1 MNTEVIDKEERKL
14 KKAKI
19 SLMREPKFA
28 LWSGILM
35 LGKTEVVE
43 DIPTACTNGRDEM
56 YGRKFIKSVDDK
68 ELAFAVLH
76 ENLHKA
82 FKHLTTWRKLYE
94 EDGKLANEACDYV
107 INLMLVKM
115 DPNEQFIA
123 PPRKDGK
130 IYVLIDKRFDKM
142 NAKQVFDILKQEK
155 KDGKGG
161 NGGGSGDPDPNGGGG
176 FDDHDWA
183 GAKELSKEEQEELE
197 REIDQGLRQG
207 LMAAKKAGYGASDA
221 EREIGDMLTPTVD
234 WREQMREFVKSI
246 CSAKDASS
254 WRRVNR
260 RFLSGDTYMPTLVGE
275 RVGRIVVGV
284 DTSGSISGAE
294 ITRFLSEVKS
304 ITEEVHPE
312 KLDLLYWDSSVSG
325 HEEYDEGNMSSLVES
340 TKPRGGGGTDPRAV
354 MNYVNNRNMQP
365 ECVVM
370 LTDGAINDW
379 GNEWSAPVLWAI
391 TGRGITAPN
400 GKSIQVGD

>member
-1 MNTEVIDKEERKL
+1 MNTEVARDTEERKL

-43 DIPTACTNGRDEM
+43 DIPTACTNGRDEK

-68 ELAFAVLH
+68 ELAFVVLH

-82 FKHLTTWRKLYE
+82 FKHLTTWRKLHD
-94 EDGKLANEACDYV
+94 EDHKLANMACDYV

-115 DPNEQFIA
+115 DPHEQYIA
-123 PPRKDGK
+123 PPRRDGK

-155 KDGKGG
+155 KDKSDEGYPVPGEG
-161 NGGGSGDPDPNGGGG
+161 DGS
-176 FDDHDWA
+176 FDEHDWD
-183 GAKELSKEEQEELE
+183 GAKELSKEEQKELE

-207 LMAAKKAGYGASDA
+207 LTAAKKAGVGAGDM
-221 EREIGDMLTPTVD
+221 EREVGDMLTPKVD
-234 WREQMREFVKSI
+234 WREQLREYVKSI
-246 CSAKDASS
+246 CASKDTSS

-260 RFLSGDTYMPTLVGE
+260 RFLSSDIYMPTLVGE
-275 RVGRIVVGV
+275 KVGEIVVGG
-284 DTSGSISGAE
+284 DMSGSCTHY
-294 ITRFLSEVKS
+294 ITPFLSEVKS
-304 ITEEVHPE
+304 VADEVHPE
-312 KLDLLYWDSSVSG
+312 KLHLMYWDTVVAG

-340 TKPRGGGGTDPRAV
+340 TKPRGGGGTDPRCV
-354 MNYVNNRNMQP
+354 MNYINNRNMKP
-365 ECVVM
+365 ECIVM
-370 LTDGAINDW
+370 LTDGEISDW
-379 GNEWSAPVLWAI
+379 GTEWAAPVLWVI
-391 TGRGITAPN
+391 INNKNITAPV
-400 GKSIQVGD
+400 GKTIHIEE